1 MNEVTQ
7 ENSRPTPIALPAKAD
22 FAPMQLAYLDSATMH
37 PIALGAKAAVESY
50 LDARTFSGDGRGY
63 FAGTTEQ
70 KVLRYFARL
79 INASAEE
86 VCFVP
91 STTAAEHLV
100 LTSLGLPAAGG
111 RVVTDTLHFP
121 GSFYLYD
128 EISKLGVDVV
138 WLTASEEGRV
148 ELDAI
153 ESAITPN
160 TKLIAVSLVSSVN
173 GFRHDLKRVCEIAH
187 ARGAYVYADV
197 IHAAGCSP
205 VDVKDSGVDFA
216 ACSGFKW
223 LMGDFGLGFLY
234 VRADLLDRL
243 QKTQFG
249 YYQLAAFRTPDFP
262 VGPPRGEFGGYAVA
276 NGAIGMFALGTIAH
290 AALVQLEWSL
300 QYIFDLGVARIERHR
315 QALTDHLKNELP
327 EMGFRLLTPIE
338 SPGPIVSCALAE
350 AHSLAPRLAAA
361 QVRIALAPGRFRIS
375 PSVFNDLSDVDRLLS
390 ALSGLRRHER
400 VG

>member
-1 MNEVTQ
+1 MNEAIP
-7 ENSRPTPIALPAKAD
+7 ENSRPAPIALPAKAD

-50 LDARTFSGDGRGY
+50 LDARTFSGVGRGY
-63 FAGTTEQ
+63 FAGTTEK
-70 KVLRYFARL
+70 KVLQYFARL
-79 INASAEE
+79 INASTEE

-91 STTAAEHLV
+91 NTTAAEHLV

-138 WLTASEEGRV
+138 WLTASEGRV

-153 ESAITPN
+153 ESAITPH
-160 TKLIAVSLVSSVN
+160 TKLVAVSLVSSVN
-173 GFRHDLKRVCEIAH
+173 GFRHDLKRICEIAH
-187 ARGAYVYADV
+187 ARGAYVYADI

-216 ACSGFKW
+216 ACSAFKW

-243 QKTQFG
+243 PKTQFG
-249 YYQLAAFRTPDFP
+249 YYQLASFRTPDFP
-262 VGPPRGEFGGYAVA
+262 VGPPTGEFGGYAVA
-276 NGAIGMFALGTIAH
+276 NGAIGKFALGTLAH
-290 AALVQLEWSL
+290 AVLVQLEWSL

-315 QALTDHLKNELP
+315 QALTDRLKNELP
-327 EMGFRLLTPIE
+327 KMGFRLLTPIE

-350 AHSLAPRLAAA
+350 AHSLAPHLAAA

-375 PSVFNDLSDVDRLLS
+375 PSVFNDMSDIDRLLG

-400 VG
+400 TG